1 MTTQITLEP
10 ALKAVLTQ
18 LISDLSGLE
27 TQYMVAAN
35 YYEHQT
41 ENRLGERWYIAQIWL
56 HPDSVWNLVV
66 GEQGLLCDV
75 KLNRNNLSQVSRIL
89 LPYSEIWKIQKNDDG
104 LFTDADNVYYRID
117 KLNLSRPG
125 EK

>member
-1 MTTQITLEP
+1 MITQITLEP
-10 ALKAVLTQ
+10 ALQAVLTQ
-18 LISDLSGLE
+18 LTDDLSTE
-27 TQYMVAAN
+27 RSQYMISAN

-41 ENRLGERWYIAQIWL
+41 ENRLGERWYIAQIWM
-56 HPDSVWNLVV
+56 HPDSVWNLAVS
-66 GEQGLLCDV
+66 EQGLLCDV
-75 KLNRNNLSQVSRIL
+75 KLNRRDLNQVSRIL
-89 LPYSEIWKIQKNDDG
+89 LPYSQIWKIQKNDDG

>member
-1 MTTQITLEP
+1 MITQTTLEP
-10 ALKAVLTQ
+10 ALQAVLTQ
-18 LISDLSGLE
+18 LTDDLSNE
-27 TQYMVAAN
+27 RSQYMISAN

-56 HPDSVWNLVV
+56 HSDSVGNLAIS
-66 GEQGLLCDV
+66 EQGLLCDV
-75 KLNRNNLSQVSRIL
+75 KLNRRDLSQVSRIL

-104 LFTDADNVYYRID
+104 LFTDANNVYYRID

-125 EK
+125 KK